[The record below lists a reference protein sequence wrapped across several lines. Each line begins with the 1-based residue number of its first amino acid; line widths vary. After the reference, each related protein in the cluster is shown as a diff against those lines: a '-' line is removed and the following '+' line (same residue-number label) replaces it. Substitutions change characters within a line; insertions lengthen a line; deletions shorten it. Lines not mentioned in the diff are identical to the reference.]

1 MESVLTFSFD
11 ATYSVAFNCG
21 IRICDAVLTIELDNK
36 IVNCL
41 TNAERT
47 DGTAIQGE
55 FGIYT
60 PITFKKE
67 TESGIVLTTR
77 FEDYETKVFVSLQ
90 IENKSE
96 STVILGKCSLMN
108 TYAGGHLDV
117 GGVQDVRINCR
128 DGWQYHSE
136 TRMLISDPSDP
147 IYDVS
152 APNADGHSL
161 RDITRHRTNI
171 MGDLFSPDR
180 KACLDTSFLTFDRA
194 NSVIYYSVV
203 DGKAQAE
210 ALCDFSGYEL
220 QPGMFQTSEVFRV
233 AANSSF
239 DTCMK
244 AYADDV
250 VKQYNPR
257 FIDNAGLGGLG
268 WTWDSGRTEDYCSQ
282 DLILRNAKAIFEK
295 LGGFGFSYYWVS
307 ICNLKNK
314 IPGHWL
320 DCDYKQIPSGYE
332 GLAKQLESYG
342 LKLGFWIAPYW
353 IPDKFSDQ
361 PEAMKNQLLR
371 QDGNP
376 VKDYVYWLRGISGKY
391 PPEQRLN
398 FLMRDGSSKEAQDYI
413 RDIFKKYREMG
424 VRYYMID
431 FMRGAAGGLY
441 GPFEYNEYEDKTKI
455 AGPEVYRELLKVIR
469 EAAGEDTYI
478 VSSTGPSFINIGC
491 VDGSRTGPDIGEG
504 RAAIPGY
511 SSYPGT
517 YHINNTP
524 ILRSGVRNFAS
535 VYHING
541 KLFHADSFNVVS
553 IDKPIPL
560 SEAQTTITMS
570 AMFASPMMLGDLI
583 YEISP
588 DRLELLK
595 KALPQNKVSETAIP
609 VDLFDCLA
617 PDCPHIYHL
626 PIERRWGR
634 YGVLALLNIDDVNR
648 TYEVDLNELG
658 YDGDCALYDF
668 WDERYLG
675 IKNGKLSFEVAA
687 HSTRV
692 IRITPYLGVP
702 QLIGTDMHI
711 LQGAVE
717 IVSTDYDE
725 NTLTVCCKRPVGER
739 GAIKILAPIDFIPQ
753 VYNGFHISRVEN
765 SSWLLI
771 SKEIN
776 FETPTVTVV
785 LPFKKSENEKF
796 GKDVGDERFE

>member
-1 MESVLTFSFD
+1 M
-11 ATYSVAFNCG
+11 
-21 IRICDAVLTIELDNK
+21 
-36 IVNCL
+36 
-41 TNAERT
+41 
-47 DGTAIQGE
+47 
-55 FGIYT
+55 
-60 PITFKKE
+60 
-67 TESGIVLTTR
+67 
-77 FEDYETKVFVSLQ
+77 
-90 IENKSE
+90 
-96 STVILGKCSLMN
+96 
-108 TYAGGHLDV
+108 
-117 GGVQDVRINCR
+117 
-128 DGWQYHSE
+128 
-136 TRMLISDPSDP
+136 
-147 IYDVS
+147 
-152 APNADGHSL
+152 
-161 RDITRHRTNI
+161 
-171 MGDLFSPDR
+171 
-180 KACLDTSFLTFDRA
+180 
-194 NSVIYYSVV
+194 
-203 DGKAQAE
+203 
-210 ALCDFSGYEL
+210 
-220 QPGMFQTSEVFRV
+220 
-233 AANSSF
+233 
-239 DTCMK
+239 
-244 AYADDV
+244 
-250 VKQYNPR
+250 
-257 FIDNAGLGGLG
+257 
-268 WTWDSGRTEDYCSQ
+268 
-282 DLILRNAKAIFEK
+282 
-295 LGGFGFSYYWVS
+295 
-307 ICNLKNK
+307 
-314 IPGHWL
+314 
-320 DCDYKQIPSGYE
+320 
-332 GLAKQLESYG
+332 
-342 LKLGFWIAPYW
+342 
-353 IPDKFSDQ
+353 
-361 PEAMKNQLLR
+361 
-371 QDGNP
+371 
-376 VKDYVYWLRGISGKY
+376 
-391 PPEQRLN
+391 
-398 FLMRDGSSKEAQDYI
+398 
-413 RDIFKKYREMG
+413 
-424 VRYYMID
+424 
-431 FMRGAAGGLY
+431 
-441 GPFEYNEYEDKTKI
+441 
-455 AGPEVYRELLKVIR
+455 
-469 EAAGEDTYI
+469 
-478 VSSTGPSFINIGC
+478 
-491 VDGSRTGPDIGEG
+491 
-504 RAAIPGY
+504 
-511 SSYPGT
+511 
-517 YHINNTP
+517 
-524 ILRSGVRNFAS
+524 RNFAS

-785 LPFKKSENEKF
+785 LPFKKKENEKF